1 MQDGAASLC
10 DGGLVDLLGFLHTDG
25 GIVNALDNT
34 LRAFFQKSL
43 DVRPSAAAAVQH
55 LGVRRSIQKLKPPPG
70 HGAVPDVHH
79 GDHDFPAKPHRL
91 SGVLKK

>member
-1 MQDGAASLC
+1 MAGTFVSTI
-10 DGGLVDLLGFLHTDG
+10 FIPSH
-25 GIVNALDNT
+25 NT

-55 LGVRRSIQKLKPPPG
+55 LGVRSKLQKMKPPPC
-70 HGAVPDVHH
+70 HRTVPQVHH